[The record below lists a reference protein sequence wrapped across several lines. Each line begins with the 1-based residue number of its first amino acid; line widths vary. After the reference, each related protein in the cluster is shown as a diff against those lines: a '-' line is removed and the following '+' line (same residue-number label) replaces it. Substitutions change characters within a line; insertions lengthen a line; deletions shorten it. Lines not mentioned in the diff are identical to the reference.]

1 MVQLVDLLMSAGELT
16 ASVRPV
22 MQAEDKVKLLSAAPR
37 LLLQDAASM
46 RTRLVF
52 LLQHRGKPPRDVIQD
67 VVR

>member
-1 MVQLVDLLMSAGELT
+1 MSAGEPT
-16 ASVRPV
+16 ADARQIL
-22 MQAEDKVKLLSAAPR
+22 QAEDTVQLLSAAPR

-52 LLQHRGKPPRDVIQD
+52 LLQHRGKPSEHVIQD

>member
-1 MVQLVDLLMSAGELT
+1 MIQLVDLLIFAGELT

-22 MQAEDKVKLLSAAPR
+22 LQAEDTVTLLSAAPR

-52 LLQHRGKPPRDVIQD
+52 LLQHRGKPARDVIQD
-67 VVR
+67 VVM